1 MQIVYFLFTL
11 YLIFNFSCN
20 GLKDNKYLYIVQFT
34 WLIISVAIFF
44 GFRDQSIGND
54 SITYI
59 KIFQNPGSYPSRL
72 EPGYL
77 MLNSF
82 LHLFS
87 KNGNFYL
94 FFASLLLAILQ
105 LKVYKN
111 IDAHNYLLFYILYA
125 CFYYF
130 YQFHFN
136 IIREGIA
143 ITFVSLSL
151 LELKSK
157 KYFQYF
163 LLGLLAVSIHIT
175 ALIFVIYPLF
185 LIPIKT
191 RKIQIS
197 VFLILILLFS
207 TNIVS
212 VIIKSIPDFHWAISK
227 IKWYFIIAEPVK
239 IKQSHFISM
248 LIMLVYT
255 INYEKMKKTAL
266 FYLYSFHSVYFTF
279 LAFFNE
285 CVLVYD
291 RFYFYIQVFE
301 PVLLFGFINLFKEK
315 KIFKFLY
322 LLFCLVVSFFTV
334 FIWGPRN
341 FIQPYSFLN

>member
-11 YLIFNFSCN
+11 YLILNFSCN
-20 GLKDNKYLYIVQFT
+20 GLKDNKYLYIMQFT
-34 WLIISVAIFF
+34 WLIVSVAIFF
-44 GFRDQSIGND
+44 GFRNQSIGND

-59 KIFQNPGSYPSRL
+59 KIFQNPESYPSRL

-77 MLNSF
+77 VFNSF
-82 LHLFS
+82 LRLFS

-94 FFASLLLAILQ
+94 FSVSLLLAILQ
-105 LKVYKN
+105 LKVYRN
-111 IDAHNYLLFYILYA
+111 IDIHNYLLFYILYA

-136 IIREGIA
+136 IIREGLA

-163 LLGLLAVSIHIT
+163 LLGLLAVSIHST
-175 ALIFVIYPLF
+175 ALIFIIYPFF

-191 RKIQIS
+191 KKIQIS
-197 VFLILILLFS
+197 IFVILILCFS

-212 VIIKSIPDFHWAISK
+212 VIIKGIPEFHWAISK

-239 IKQSHFISM
+239 IKQAHLISM
-248 LIMLVYT
+248 FIMLTYT
-255 INYEKMKKTAL
+255 INYEKIKRTSL
-266 FYLYSFHSVYFTF
+266 FYLYSFHSRYFTF

-301 PVLLFGFINLFKEK
+301 PVLLFGFISLFKEK

-322 LLFCLVVSFFTV
+322 LLIGLIVSFFTV

-341 FIQPYSFLN
+341 FIQPYSFFN